1 MICAKNTVLP
11 LAAAL
16 MLLSGAA
23 FAQDDVSPEEAQ
35 LAFNNHCR
43 TCHTTNEG
51 DHRLGP
57 SLYGVVGREAGS
69 LSGYGYSSAMA
80 RTDIVW
86 DEETLDRYI
95 ENPDAVVPGN
105 NMKPYSGITSAEER
119 AKVIAHLKAES
130 GGS

>member
-16 MLLSGAA
+16 MLLSGTA

-51 DHRLGP
+51 DNRLGP
-57 SLYGVVGREAGS
+57 SLYGVIGREAGS
-69 LSGYGYSSAMA
+69 APGYGYSSAMA
-80 RTDIVW
+80 KADIVW
-86 DEETLDRYI
+86 DEEKLDRYI